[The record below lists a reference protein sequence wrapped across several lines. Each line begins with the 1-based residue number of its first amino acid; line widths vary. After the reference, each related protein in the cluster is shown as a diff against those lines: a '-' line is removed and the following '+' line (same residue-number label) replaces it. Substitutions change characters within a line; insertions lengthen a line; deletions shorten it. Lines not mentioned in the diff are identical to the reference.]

1 MSPPLLFLLDLNFVP
16 FPISCSSFWTLCSY
30 SLNEMQPWTCRIEK
44 CCGGKC
50 KHASSAWRIH
60 IKLKQKINTLKGQK
74 LQLNSCNFTK

>member
-44 CCGGKC
+44 CCGGEMQTC
-50 KHASSAWRIH
+50 KFSLEDPHQTETENKH
-60 IKLKQKINTLKGQK
+60 T
-74 LQLNSCNFTK
+74 